1 MVIDWKDQTRVDRLK
16 FEMVSATNLNDVY
29 GELDGVDLSGS
40 TLDAAYYTDL
50 RTSGRLAVRGD
61 GWVRGSRIRITH
73 EVPDWNY
80 SRVLGTYF
88 VTADPASRHHGGWD
102 YELNLESSLK
112 GLSEDRLVRPWTIA
126 KNAMALTAIR
136 KCIGDAKQ
144 PYDVS
149 RARNAKIKTPQVI
162 DSGTAR
168 IEALFTLCK
177 LSNNRVDVSG
187 NGTIVV
193 APYVLPASKAAKF
206 RIDLEE
212 PRGIA
217 FDDLER
223 ESDWLSMPNVAAVSH
238 KYSDTIKKNGKSETV
253 QREIN
258 AYAQVSNGA
267 HQSQAIRGYT
277 ITSFESLSELS
288 PRTAARAQQ
297 IAKQNLNK
305 DVKELVTWSLTT
317 TYLPI
322 WEGDVVELA
331 VHDGMQTYRGVRK
344 CLVKNVS
351 LDLQHM
357 TMRLTLKETASGDEE
372 D

>member
-1 MVIDWKDQTRVDRLK
+1 MAVDWKDQTRKDRLK
-16 FEMVSATNLNDVY
+16 FEMVSATNLSHVY

-50 RTSGRLAVRGD
+50 RTSGRIAVRGD

-80 SRVLGTYF
+80 SNVLGTYF

-126 KNAMALTAIR
+126 QNAMAITAIR
-136 KCIGDAKQ
+136 KCIGDARQ

-149 RARNAKIKTPQVI
+149 RARNAKLKTPQVI
-162 DSGTAR
+162 DSGTER
-168 IEALFTLCK
+168 IKALYTLCK
-177 LSNNRVDVSG
+177 LSNNRVDVNG

-193 APYVLPASKAAKF
+193 SPYVLPASKTPKF
-206 RIDLEE
+206 RIDLDDG
-212 PRGIA
+212 RGIA

-238 KYSDTIKKNGKSETV
+238 KYSDRGK
-253 QREIN
+253 QHEIN

-267 HQSQAIRGYT
+267 HQSRAIRGYT
-277 ITSFESLSELS
+277 ITSFESLSEMS

-297 IAKQNLNK
+297 IARQNLNK
-305 DVKELVTWSLTT
+305 EARELVTWTLTT
-317 TYLPI
+317 TYIPV

-331 VHDGMQTYRGVRK
+331 VHDGMSAYRGVRK
-344 CLVKNVS
+344 CLVRNVS

>member
-1 MVIDWKDQTRVDRLK
+1 MAIDWKDQTRKDRLK
-16 FEMVSATNLNDVY
+16 FEMVSATSLNHTY

-50 RTSGRLAVRGD
+50 RTSGKLKVRGD

-80 SRVLGTYF
+80 RNVLGTYF
-88 VTADPASRHHGGWD
+88 VTADPASRHHGGWE

-112 GLSEDRLVRPWTIA
+112 GLSEDKLVRPWTIA
-126 KNAMALTAIR
+126 KNAMAVTAMR

-144 PYDVS
+144 TYDVS
-149 RARNAKIKTPQVI
+149 RAKNAKLKTPQVI
-162 DSGTAR
+162 DSGTSR
-168 IEALFTLCK
+168 LEALFTLCT
-177 LSNNRVDVSG
+177 LSKNRVDVNG

-193 APYVLPASKAAKF
+193 SPYVLPANKAAKF
-206 RIDLEE
+206 RIDLDDA
-212 PRGIA
+212 RGVSL
-217 FDDLER
+217 DDLER
-223 ESDWLSMPNVAAVSH
+223 ESDWLSMPDVVAVSH
-238 KYSDTIKKNGKSETV
+238 KYSDSVKKGGKTETV

-258 AYAQVSNGA
+258 AVAKVSGKA
-267 HQSQAIRGYT
+267 HQSNVLRGYT
-277 ITSFESLSELS
+277 ITDFRSLSELE
-288 PRTAARAQQ
+288 PRTAQQAQKL
-297 IAKQNLNK
+297 ANSYLSG
-305 DVKELVTWSLTT
+305 DTRELVTWTLST
-317 TYLPI
+317 TYLPV

-331 VHDGMQTYRGVRK
+331 VRDGMQAYRGIRK